1 LPRPAGLGVKVC
13 DVVDLFGLF
22 NGCAC
27 IARGSAA
34 AKWRG
39 GVVTPVPPVRL
50 LMRAPQLSL
59 KGRALRYL
67 SMREHSR
74 IELGRK
80 LSRHA
85 EEGDDVEALLD
96 FLEQNNWLSTER
108 FSESLINRR
117 GARYG
122 NSRIVAELQQH
133 GVSGEALKELKSGLV
148 DTEAARAADVW
159 RRKFGEVAVD
169 AAGRAK
175 QMRFL
180 LQRGF
185 SQAAVRHA
193 IKGIDDEHDDG

>member
-1 LPRPAGLGVKVC
+1 MPAP
-13 DVVDLFGLF
+13 
-22 NGCAC
+22 
-27 IARGSAA
+27 
-34 AKWRG
+34 
-39 GVVTPVPPVRL
+39 T
-50 LMRAPQLSL
+50 LSL
-59 KGRALRYL
+59 KGRALRFL

-74 IELGRK
+74 VELSRK
-80 LSRHA
+80 LAKYA

-108 FSESLINRR
+108 FSESLIHRR

-133 GVSGEALKELKSGLV
+133 GVSGEALKELRSGLAES
-148 DTEAARAADVW
+148 EAARAAEVW
-159 RRKFGEVAVD
+159 RRKFGEVATD

-185 SQAAVRHA
+185 SQSAVRHA
-193 IKGIDDEHDDG
+193 IKGIEDDEL